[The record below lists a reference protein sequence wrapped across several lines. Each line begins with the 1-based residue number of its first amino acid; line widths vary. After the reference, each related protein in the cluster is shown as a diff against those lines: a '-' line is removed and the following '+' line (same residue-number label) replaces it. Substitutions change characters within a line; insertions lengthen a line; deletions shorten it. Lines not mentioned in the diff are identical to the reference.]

1 MIMANSYYTEEQ
13 KKALLEGRKA
23 QEPKQKQIRQITAK
37 LDKDAMGQLRDIN
50 DNTLETALNTLDMK
64 EGLQS
69 FEDRFKEKFAGF
81 KEQAE
86 QDLGPAATELP
97 DFIGPVRPNN
107 LTDNSS
113 QSVDNTV
120 NVEQQNPMADFYTKH
135 KDAIEAALAV
145 ALSLAAKR
153 PVDVPLPDVQP
164 ENEPVV
170 DHDRKEV
177 REQEKERKTF
187 FKDVLGTLGII
198 KNTTSG
204 LLSRFIGYSL
214 EAMAKFAK
222 WTLIIG
228 SLVFAFDVLKTVIS
242 KWFQDILKEGE
253 ASKELFGSYFGQV
266 KKITESIE
274 KGLDNFDMNNLGKS
288 LKDLFIEPMKLLGDT
303 ISTAISE
310 GIGSLIYSMGEYTK
324 SDTLMNAGRG
334 MKISALRDKQKA
346 GLELSGDDVI
356 MLKQQDLADQKD
368 REKKTEADSAAA
380 AAATALSG
388 NMDTG
393 YKPMYEAGGFNEG
406 KKLSQ
411 AKLDAANRAAEE
423 EKRRREQ
430 MESDLK
436 RLQEDPAYRNAERD
450 RLNKMN
456 KERVEEANKSAE
468 VQKTAPVQGAELDV
482 ANEIVDKDSVTDK
495 DRKTIESILQSL
507 EEKNNANKLSE
518 DEKEKFGDILQK
530 WQDKISAVPD
540 SSAVIDKPT
549 SSQTASQTAQANNTA
564 NVNNKTVNNLVQ
576 RSIQRTDHKPLI
588 ALS

>member
-23 QEPKQKQIRQITAK
+23 QEPKQKQVRQITAK

-86 QDLGPAATELP
+86 QELVPNATELP

-120 NVEQQNPMADFYTKH
+120 NVEQQNPMADFYAKH
-135 KDAIEAALAV
+135 KDGIEAALAL
-145 ALSLAAKR
+145 ALSLVAKR
-153 PVDVPLPDVQP
+153 PIDVPLPDPQQ
-164 ENEPVV
+164 ESEPVV
-170 DHDRKEV
+170 DHNKKEV
-177 REQEKERKTF
+177 KDDKKDKKSF
-187 FKDVLGTLGII
+187 FKNVLGTLGII
-198 KNTTSG
+198 KNSTSG

-228 SLVFAFDVLKTVIS
+228 GLVFAFDVLKTVIS

-253 ASKELFGSYFGQV
+253 ASKDLFGSYFGQV
-266 KKITESIE
+266 KKITESID
-274 KGLDNFDMNNLGKS
+274 KGLENFDMNNLGKS

-303 ISTAISE
+303 ISTAITE

-368 REKKTEADSAAA
+368 REKKTERDSAAA
-380 AAATALSG
+380 AAANALSG

-393 YKPMYEAGGFNEG
+393 YKPMYEAGGFNED

-411 AKLDAANRAAEE
+411 AKVDAANRAAEE

-430 MESDLK
+430 MEADLK

-450 RLNKMN
+450 RINKMN
-456 KERVEEANKSAE
+456 RERIEEANKSAE
-468 VQKTAPVQGAELDV
+468 VQKTSPVQGAELDV
-482 ANEIVDKDSVTDK
+482 ANEIVDKDTVTDK

-507 EEKNNANKLSE
+507 EEKNNSNKLSE

-530 WQDKISAVPD
+530 WQDKISAIPD

-549 SSQTASQTAQANNTA
+549 GSQTASTSTPASNNT
-564 NVNNKTVNNLVQ
+564 NVSNKTVNNLVQ

-588 ALS
+588 ALG